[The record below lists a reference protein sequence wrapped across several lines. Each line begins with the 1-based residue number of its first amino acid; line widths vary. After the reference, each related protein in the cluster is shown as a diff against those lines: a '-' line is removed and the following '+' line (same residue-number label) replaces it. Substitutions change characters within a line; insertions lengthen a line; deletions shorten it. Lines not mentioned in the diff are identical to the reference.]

1 MLDLETH
8 RPHRPLH
15 EGRRTGAP
23 CPLRATQT
31 EMMILS
37 HPHRPHFRSATS
49 SDLPSFPV
57 YPSSPA
63 TQPLTGTWSFP
74 ALQAGESFFQV
85 AMGSWP
91 HAIAWWSRP
100 QFVMEGETPNRV
112 YDLPVALAAFIV
124 ATRQPA
130 RRPRLERAEARPSVC
145 EVGRAS
151 QYVRVAS
158 VRTVEPSTCAA
169 AGPQSRSICRWP
181 VWPS

>member
-1 MLDLETH
+1 MLVKIVKITSLS
-8 RPHRPLH
+8 
-15 EGRRTGAP
+15 P
-23 CPLRATQT
+23 CKSPCNGLVMHYKRECLLQGLLQGTFVCCALRATQT

-130 RRPRLERAEARPSVC
+130 RRPRLERAEARL
-145 EVGRAS
+145 
-151 QYVRVAS
+151 
-158 VRTVEPSTCAA
+158 
-169 AGPQSRSICRWP
+169 
-181 VWPS
+181 